1 MKVNG
6 LKTDFAPVR
15 TEGTQIVI
23 CYGLNQ
29 VEGDLYEWHEIYLPK
44 TQNANLSLDIV
55 KTAILGDINSRTD
68 EKILSGLVWT
78 PAAGGDHIPVWL
90 SQENQFNFKAAYDL
104 AVQTQGAT
112 LPVTFKL
119 GEQEDGTP
127 VYHTFETMEDSTDFY
142 TAAVNHIH
150 QSVAD
155 GWLEKDGIDWSPYE
169 ALFPEQT
176 KTETT
181 E

>member
-6 LKTDFAPVR
+6 TLSDFAAVR

-23 CYGLNQ
+23 SYGLKQ
-29 VEGDLYEWHEIYLPK
+29 VDGDLYEWHEVSLNK
-44 TQNANLSLDIV
+44 TSTNALTLDIV
-55 KTAILGDINSRTD
+55 KTAILGDINHRTD
-68 EKILSGLVWT
+68 EKILSGLVWK
-78 PAAGGDHIPVWL
+78 DNPVWL

-119 GEQEDGTP
+119 GELEDGTP

-150 QSVAD
+150 NAVAD

-169 ALFPEQT
+169 QYFNE
-176 KTETT
+176 
-181 E
+181 

>member
-6 LKTDFAPVR
+6 TLNDFAAVR

-23 CYGLNQ
+23 SYGLKQ
-29 VEGDLYEWHEIYLPK
+29 VKDDLYEWYEVSLNK
-44 TQNANLSLDIV
+44 TSTNALTLDIV
-55 KTAILGDINSRTD
+55 KTAILNDINKRTD
-68 EKILSGLVWT
+68 EKILSGLVWK
-78 PAAGGDHIPVWL
+78 GNPVWL

-119 GEQEDGTP
+119 GEAEDGTP

-142 TAAVNHIH
+142 TSAVNHIH

-169 ALFPEQT
+169 QYFNE
-176 KTETT
+176 
-181 E
+181 